1 MGLGEIDFVICDEVY
16 RMVGVMYF
24 SNERDDKNVFMF
36 CYSDEYI
43 KSKKCFYMI
52 VMFKV
57 YSESLKVRVKESDNV
72 IYFMDDE
79 SIFGEEIYMFNFINL
94 LKM

>member
-1 MGLGEIDFVICDEVY
+1 MGLNEIDFIICDEVY

-24 SNERDDKNVFMF
+24 SNERDDKNVFML
-36 CYSDEYI
+36 CYSDENI
-43 KSKKCFYMI
+43 KVKKCLYMI

-57 YSESLKVRVKESDNV
+57 YSESFKVKVKESDNV

-79 SIFGEEIYMFNFINL
+79 EIFG
-94 LKM
+94 